1 MSNRIPDELTSAR
14 KSAEQEKPPV
24 PGEATTKRTLLVG
37 CAVAL
42 VGLPLLMFLISAVVG
57 LITGNLYF
65 FDKRGKTIHGS
76 TARIVSAVILILAAL
91 VVLVIL
97 RTRKKSRDQ
106 KP

>member
-1 MSNRIPDELTSAR
+1 MPD
-14 KSAEQEKPPV
+14 KSMDATGQKPAEQSTP
-24 PGEATTKRTLLVG
+24 EAAKTKTTLLVG

-42 VGLPLLMFLISAVVG
+42 VGVPLLMFLVSAVIG

-76 TARIVSAVILILAAL
+76 TARIVSAAILILAAL
-91 VVLVIL
+91 VVLVVI
-97 RTRKKSRDQ
+97 RTRKKRAQ